1 MSENAVLIAD
11 TRDRVGKG
19 TSRALR
25 REGRTPAVIYGDKK
39 EPISISLETK
49 ELMKTIMRDAFL
61 STVYT
66 VQVGDAKH
74 NVLPRDMQL
83 HPVKESPLHVDFLR
97 VSAKSQIAI
106 MVAVTFL
113 NEEECIG
120 LKRGGVLNVV
130 RHEIEMMVPAGNIP
144 EAIEIDLEQYDIGD
158 SVHISEVTLP
168 EGCEPTITDRD
179 FTIVT
184 IAAPI
189 AEEEPEE
196 EEGLEGEG
204 IEGEEGAEGEAGETA
219 EAEGDGESESE

>member
-39 EPISISLETK
+39 DPISISLETK
-49 ELMKTIMRDAFL
+49 EIMKAVMRDAFL

-66 VQVGDAKH
+66 VQVGSTKH

-83 HPVKESPLHVDFLR
+83 DPLKDTPTHVDFLR
-97 VSAKSQIAI
+97 VSAKSQIAV
-106 MVAVTFL
+106 MVVVAFI
-113 NEEECIG
+113 NEEECLG

-130 RHEIEMMVPAGNIP
+130 RHEVELMVPAGNIP
-144 EAIEIDLEQYDIGD
+144 DSIEIDLLQYDIGD
-158 SVHISEVTLP
+158 SVHISEVKLP

-184 IAAPI
+184 VASPTVEA
-189 AEEEPEE
+189 EPEAV
-196 EEGLEGEG
+196 EEGVETEDGEDTAT
-204 IEGEEGAEGEAGETA
+204 EETA
-219 EAEGDGESESE
+219 DADGDDKSED

>member
-204 IEGEEGAEGEAGETA
+204 VEGEEGAEGEAGETA
-219 EAEGDGESESE
+219 EADGDGESESE

>member
-39 EPISISLETK
+39 DPVSISLETK
-49 ELMKTIMRDAFL
+49 EIMKAIMRDAFL

-66 VQVGDAKH
+66 VEVGSTKH
-74 NVLPRDMQL
+74 NVLPRDLQL
-83 HPVKESPLHVDFLR
+83 DPVKDTPIHIDFLR
-97 VSAKSQIAI
+97 VSAKSQIAV
-106 MVAVTFL
+106 MVVVVFL
-113 NEEECIG
+113 NEEECVG

-144 EAIEIDLEQYDIGD
+144 ESIEIDLLEYDIGD
-158 SVHISEVTLP
+158 SVHISEVKLP
-168 EGCEPTITDRD
+168 DGCEPTISDRD

-184 IAAPI
+184 IASPTVEA
-189 AEEEPEE
+189 EPEE
-196 EEGLEGEG
+196 EEA
-204 IEGEEGAEGEAGETA
+204 EGEEGVEAVEGEEAAAEETTETEGE
-219 EAEGDGESESE
+219 E